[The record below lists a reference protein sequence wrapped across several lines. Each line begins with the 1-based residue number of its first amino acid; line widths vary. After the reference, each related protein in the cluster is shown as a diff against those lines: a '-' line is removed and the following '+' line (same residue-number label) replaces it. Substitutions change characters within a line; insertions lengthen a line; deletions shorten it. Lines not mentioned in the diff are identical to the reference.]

1 MTAQSLKPNNSQTLW
16 KQIVADYRQACL
28 WRREGREADAA
39 RIINEKLPAS
49 IAAWSQS
56 DTRTPAEK
64 KVALEAMFDTERTS
78 IDSWLFAHEALATR
92 LSDTLIPALRQQVAE
107 EIRDA
112 MSDRSQP
119 RLGRSTNS
127 RLPRVR
133 FDDIPGVIDA
143 LLAQQQ
149 ADYGAKPNF
158 AY

>member
-1 MTAQSLKPNNSQTLW
+1 
-16 KQIVADYRQACL
+16 
-28 WRREGREADAA
+28 
-39 RIINEKLPAS
+39 
-49 IAAWSQS
+49 
-56 DTRTPAEK
+56 
-64 KVALEAMFDTERTS
+64 MFDTERTS

-107 EIRDA
+107 EIREA

-119 RLGRSTNS
+119 RAGRPSNS

-149 ADYGAKPNF
+149 ADYGAKPAF